1 MKTSFIYAYNIFKVT
16 AISTLFL
23 ITWLFQFQNVYGAG
37 SPKVSTPSPQELR
50 QKANIQSGRRIEPDI
65 RSPGSCSHTITM
77 IGV

>member
-37 SPKVSTPSPQELR
+37 YPFTRVLFTYHNYDRGL
-50 QKANIQSGRRIEPDI
+50 
-65 RSPGSCSHTITM
+65 TIDEDPYSFP
-77 IGV
+77 I